1 MRPDKECCRKNGVRY
16 FPMII
21 VVKVGY
27 NLGEIKKDMII
38 GLTGDI
44 ASGKSES
51 AKYFEELGAFC
62 IDADAVAKE
71 LTCKDK
77 PALKEIVKVFGD
89 DILSVDGTLN
99 RKKLADIIFSD
110 VSSKFKVEEILHSR
124 IFFRINEII
133 LKKIVEKEVIVVNAR
148 LLFETDLGKV
158 CDKIVTIKIPY
169 DIQIERLA
177 LRDGL
182 SDDEIKK
189 RIASSQMSMEEKI
202 KLSDFVVD
210 NSGSKRSLKK
220 KIKNIYGLL
229 TSSFK

>member
-1 MRPDKECCRKNGVRY
+1 
-16 FPMII
+16 MI
-21 VVKVGY
+21 V
-27 NLGEIKKDMII
+27 

-77 PALKEIVKVFGD
+77 PALQEIANVFGD
-89 DILSVDGTLN
+89 NILSVDGTLD

-110 VSSKFKVEEILHSR
+110 VSSKLKVEKILHSR

-133 LKKIVEKEVIVVNAR
+133 SKEIAEKEIIFVNAR
-148 LLFETDLGKV
+148 LLFETDLGKI
-158 CDKIVTIKIPY
+158 CNKIVTIKIPY

-182 SDDEIKK
+182 NDDEIKK
-189 RIASSQMSMEEKI
+189 RIASQMPMEEKI

-210 NSGSKRSLKK
+210 NSGSKRNLKK

-229 TSSFK
+229 TSNF